1 MATIVTRSGKGSPLT
16 NTEVDANFT
25 NLNNDKFETNAQ
37 IRAAVEGASDSNVF
51 TDADHTKLNGVAASA
66 NNYSHPTY
74 NGDDFSVDTGALT
87 GATVVSDIDINV
99 TTDTQGHVT
108 DANGTVSTRTLTLA
122 NLGYTGATNANNY
135 SHPTGNGNN
144 HIPSNGSSGQ
154 ILGYASAGTAQWQAS
169 PSSDLVDD
177 TSPQLGGDL
186 QTNGHDVVMGNNDLI
201 KLGTFSGQAAAG
213 FIFSNGSTLTINS
226 WGATRLT
233 GSNMTFA
240 KAGGGE
246 EYANFVA
253 DGATSLYHNNIKKFE
268 TTSSG
273 ISVTGNAT
281 FADNGKA
288 IFGAGSDLQLYHN
301 GSYSVINNSTGSLQL
316 QSDTSIEL
324 KNQANSENYLVA
336 SANGAVQVFYDN
348 SVKFATTSSG
358 VSVTGNATFADND
371 KAIFGAGSD
380 LQIYHDG
387 SNSYIKEAGTGD
399 LYIDANFLYLQY
411 GSNTKLATYSGGISV
426 TGNVVVSGTVDGRDV
441 ATDGSKLDGV
451 AASANNYSHPTGNG
465 NNHIPAN
472 GAASQV
478 LTYASAGTAQ
488 WADPAGA
495 KDDIFYENSQTVSSN
510 YTLTTGKN
518 AVSAGPIT
526 IASGVTVT
534 VPSGAGWAVV

>member
-51 TDADHTKLNGVAASA
+51 TDADHTKLNGIAASA
-66 NNYSHPTY
+66 NNYSHPAY

-87 GATVVSDIDINV
+87 GATVVSDIDINI

-135 SHPTGNGNN
+135 VHPTGAGNN
-144 HIPSNGSSGQ
+144 HIPSGGSSNQ
-154 ILGYASAGTAQWQAS
+154 FLKYSSSGTAVWSAL
-169 PSSDLVDD
+169 PSSDVVSD

-186 QTNGHDVVMGNNDLI
+186 DLNGRGI
-201 KLGTFSGQAAAG
+201 
-213 FIFSNGSTLTINS
+213 
-226 WGATRLT
+226 
-233 GSNMTFA
+233 
-240 KAGGGE
+240 E
-246 EYANFVA
+246 
-253 DGATSLYHNNIKKFE
+253 
-268 TTSSG
+268 SSG
-273 ISVTGNAT
+273 TS
-281 FADNGKA
+281 
-288 IFGAGSDLQLYHN
+288 
-301 GSYSVINNSTGSLQL
+301 GSLQFGTINNVDSL
-316 QSDTSIEL
+316 KLSYTSAGDSEIFGNKIVAKANTSFRITNNSNQEKFKLDTS
-324 KNQANSENYLVA
+324 
-336 SANGAVQVFYDN
+336 NGN
-348 SVKFATTSSG
+348 LT
-358 VSVTGNATFADND
+358 
-371 KAIFGAGSD
+371 
-380 LQIYHDG
+380 L
-387 SNSYIKEAGTGD
+387 
-399 LYIDANFLYLQY
+399 
-411 GSNTKLATYSGGISV
+411 
-426 TGNVVVSGTVDGRDV
+426 SGTVDGRDV
-441 ATDGSKLDGV
+441 ATDGTKLDGIEASATADQTASEIRALVEAASDSNVFTDADHTKLNGV

-510 YTLTTGKN
+510 YTLTSGKN

>member
-87 GATVVSDIDINV
+87 GATVVSDIDINI

-135 SHPTGNGNN
+135 VHPTGNGNN

-154 ILGYASAGTAQWQAS
+154 ILGYASAGTAQWQAA

-177 TSPQLGGDL
+177 TSPQLGGTL
-186 QTNGHDVVMGNNDLI
+186 QTNGNSISAVTNGDVVLVANGTGSSGFVKVKNYYGNEVFRIASGGQIGLSGANY
-201 KLGTFSGQAAAG
+201 GTSGQFLKSLGSGSGPQWASVSAIGSLVEDTSPQLGGDLDLNGNVILSSGSSGYLSFGTNGQVDSFKLSYTSAG
-213 FIFSNGSTLTINS
+213 DSEIFGNKIV
-226 WGATRLT
+226 
-233 GSNMTFA
+233 A
-240 KAGGGE
+240 KA
-246 EYANFVA
+246 N
-253 DGATSLYHNNIKKFE
+253 TSFRI
-268 TTSSG
+268 
-273 ISVTGNAT
+273 
-281 FADNGKA
+281 
-288 IFGAGSDLQLYHN
+288 
-301 GSYSVINNSTGSLQL
+301 INNSNQEKFKL
-316 QSDTSIEL
+316 DT
-324 KNQANSENYLVA
+324 
-336 SANGAVQVFYDN
+336 ANGN
-348 SVKFATTSSG
+348 LT
-358 VSVTGNATFADND
+358 
-371 KAIFGAGSD
+371 
-380 LQIYHDG
+380 L
-387 SNSYIKEAGTGD
+387 
-399 LYIDANFLYLQY
+399 
-411 GSNTKLATYSGGISV
+411 
-426 TGNVVVSGTVDGRDV
+426 SGTVDGRDV
-441 ATDGSKLDGV
+441 ATDGTKLDGIETSATADQTASEIRALVEAASDSNVFTDADHTKLNGV